1 MAAVDGGTNNLDV
14 VAREIMIRRT
24 LAAAKMAI
32 NVGLVLRTWT
42 TATAVLTVTLL
53 AGCGDG
59 RPERVPVSGQVLID
73 GKPLTYGYVKFVKRG
88 SRPAGGYVDEQ
99 GRFKL
104 SCYVRDD
111 GAIPGT
117 YQVEVNAGE
126 SLSGTQRKWH
136 APKKYA
142 RYDASGLTQEITEAT
157 DSVVINLTWDGGKPF
172 TERAR

>member
-1 MAAVDGGTNNLDV
+1 MTVVDGGSDILHA
-14 VAREIMIRRT
+14 VAREITVRMARALAKSAIKVGLESRNWT
-24 LAAAKMAI
+24 SAAAI
-32 NVGLVLRTWT
+32 VV
-42 TATAVLTVTLL
+42 ATLMP
-53 AGCGDG
+53 GCSDG

-73 GKPLTYGYVKFVKRG
+73 GKPLTYGYVKFVKQG

-104 SCYVRDD
+104 SCYTRDD
-111 GAIPGT
+111 GAIPGR

-126 SLSGTQRKWH
+126 SLSATQRKWH

-142 RYDASGLTQEITEAT
+142 RYDASGLEQEITEAT
-157 DSVVINLTWDGGKPF
+157 DTVVINLTWDGGKPF

>member
-1 MAAVDGGTNNLDV
+1 MDA
-14 VAREIMIRRT
+14 VAREIIVRIARA
-24 LAAAKMAI
+24 LAKTAI
-32 NVGLVLRTWT
+32 NVGLKLRTWT
-42 TATAVLTVTLL
+42 TATAVLAVTLL

-73 GKPLTYGYVKFVKRG
+73 GKPLTYGYVKFVKQN
-88 SRPAGGYVDEQ
+88 SRPAGGYVDEL

-104 SCYVRDD
+104 SCYERDD

-126 SLSGTQRKWH
+126 SLSATQRKWH